1 MAASLDAIKAL
12 REATSAPIGDCRSA
26 LEEAK
31 GDVAKAKE
39 ILKKK
44 GEQSAKKRE
53 GRATGQGRVGSY
65 VHHDGRLAALVEV
78 DCETDFVA
86 RSPDFQQFCRDVAM
100 HVAAAGPRYV
110 KADEAAGQTLSAEE
124 RKAAC
129 LLEQPFVKD
138 PGTSVGQLLT
148 ALIAKTGENMVIRR
162 FSRIAVG
169 E

>member
-1 MAASLDAIKAL
+1 MAASLDAIKLL
-12 REATSAPIGDCRSA
+12 REATSAPIGDCRAA

-31 GDVAKAKE
+31 GDLTKAKE
-39 ILKKK
+39 ILRKK
-44 GEQSAKKRE
+44 GEQTAKKRE
-53 GRATGQGRVGSY
+53 GRATEQGRIGSY
-65 VHHDGRLAALVEV
+65 VHHDGRLAALVEI

-110 KADEAAGQTLSAEE
+110 KAEEAASQTLNAEE

-129 LLEQPFVKD
+129 LLDQPFVKD

-148 ALIAKTGENMVIRR
+148 TLIAKTGENMVIRR
-162 FSRIAVG
+162 FSRIAIG
-169 E
+169 D

>member
-1 MAASLDAIKAL
+1 MAVSLEAIRAL
-12 REATSAPIGDCRSA
+12 REETSAPIGDCRAA

-31 GDVAKAKE
+31 GDLAKARQL
-39 ILKKK
+39 LKQR

-53 GRATGQGRVGSY
+53 GRATDQGRVGSY

-86 RSPDFQQFCRDVAM
+86 RSSEFQQFCRDVAM
-100 HVAAAGPRYV
+100 HVAASGPRYM
-110 KADEAAGQTLSAEE
+110 KAEEAPALNPEE

-138 PGTSVGQLLT
+138 PGTSIQQLLT
-148 ALIAKTGENMVIRR
+148 ALIAKTGENVVIRR
-162 FSRIAVG
+162 FSRLAVG